1 MFQELLYLI
10 PLALTSI
17 AYIAL
22 SCQVI
27 MVNLFSVELVH
38 ERIPQSK
45 KVYFYQSAKGRKA
58 MEGCQ
63 QSLFSVCLHPNQQ
76 WPYFF
81 FGHVGR
87 V

>member
-27 MVNLFSVELVH
+27 MVNLFIVELVH
-38 ERIPQSK
+38 ERTLQSK
-45 KVYFYQSAKGRKA
+45 KGLILSKIAKGRKA

-63 QSLFSVCLHPNQQ
+63 QSLFSVCLH
-76 WPYFF
+76 
-81 FGHVGR
+81 
-87 V
+87 